1 MFEKKPQP
9 LPEKK
14 PMPVIEKKEESSE
27 QNNFK

>member
-14 PMPVIEKKEESSE
+14 PMPEIEKKEESSE

>member
-9 LPEKK
+9 LTEKK